1 MRAALLFHA
10 LLILALTTAAS
21 GQAPESIA
29 WLGDLESAKQ
39 IARQTKRPILVHF
52 WAHGCPPCQNLD
64 QNVYAVPEV
73 KQAMESSFVLVRL
86 NAADYPATASL
97 YGVKGWP
104 TDVILAP
111 DGQLVTRLSCPPTAL
126 MCLGQL
132 DTILHGPG
140 SQRTLA
146 NVNIPPGATPANTP
160 FTDEP
165 ETSSASKW
173 AMQNGAAVAPQDV
186 TGLPGYAGQPIAT
199 AAQPQQSA
207 PPANRIVSYDWSDQ
221 HNMQSAATVNKY
233 LAPYGQQQSAGG
245 GIANPVAPAAGAATG
260 IVGYGASNL
269 VQPAPSVGA
278 AYATRPLSGSMQEIT
293 PALTA
298 SQQPVA
304 PQYTMVPATQAP
316 PLGLDGYCPVELHRL
331 RTRYTKGDPRFGAV
345 HRGRTYLFS
354 SADAQQE
361 FLRDPDR
368 YSPVMAGN
376 DPVLLFD
383 QGQFVPGTRRLG
395 LFVGD
400 RVYLFAN
407 EQTRAKFQ
415 SDMHRYTDAVQ
426 VAQSQH
432 AGAVR

>member
-1 MRAALLFHA
+1 M
-10 LLILALTTAAS
+10 
-21 GQAPESIA
+21 
-29 WLGDLESAKQ
+29 
-39 IARQTKRPILVHF
+39 
-52 WAHGCPPCQNLD
+52 
-64 QNVYAVPEV
+64 
-73 KQAMESSFVLVRL
+73 
-86 NAADYPATASL
+86 PA
-97 YGVKGWP
+97 
-104 TDVILAP
+104 
-111 DGQLVTRLSCPPTAL
+111 
-126 MCLGQL
+126 
-132 DTILHGPG
+132 
-140 SQRTLA
+140 
-146 NVNIPPGATPANTP
+146 GATPANTP

-199 AAQPQQSA
+199 ASQPQQSA

-245 GIANPVAPAAGAATG
+245 GLANPVAPAAGAATG